1 MASLHSSMRNAA
13 DDGDQTL
20 LERAWAGDRAAF
32 GLLYQRHG
40 EVYRF
45 ALQMSGSVP
54 LAEEVTQEV
63 FLALVSE
70 RGRFDA
76 NKGDLSSYLY
86 GMTRN
91 QVRRRLERDR
101 RYVAY
106 DLDDEGGDVPAEE
119 EDVLTAMTRRESIDA
134 VRQAVLTLPPVYR
147 EVVILCELHEQSYA
161 AAAQVVGCAV
171 GTVRSRLHRARGL
184 LAQKLRSGAT
194 AVEAQVAGGQS

>member
-1 MASLHSSMRNAA
+1 MASLHSSMRNVA
-13 DDGDQTL
+13 GDSDQSL

-32 GLLYQRHG
+32 GLLYQKHG

-91 QVRRRLERDR
+91 RIRRQWERDR
-101 RYVAY
+101 RYVAH
-106 DLDDEGGDVPAEE
+106 DLDEEGGDVPTED
-119 EDVLTAMTRRESIDA
+119 EDVLTAMTRRESIEA

-147 EVVILCELHEQSYA
+147 EVVVLCELHEQSYA

-184 LAQKLRSGAT
+184 LAQKLQSGAAASAT
-194 AVEAQVAGGQS
+194 RVAGGQS